1 MKVLYL
7 LLLSNFLFAFDVNSK
22 YLVINQFDK
31 SLLADVDEYLESNF
45 DNTFINIDSTMD
57 MIFDSLDQDNNP
69 AALYMD
75 DIKISS
81 NRSFGIVFFIVFLII
96 ALYPILNQ
104 ENIRI
109 WSLSVSIVFLILGLI
124 NSFVL
129 TPLNK
134 LWFKFGILLGKVVS
148 PLVMGLI
155 FFFVVTPIALI
166 MRMLKKDILN
176 LKLSEKNSY
185 WIEKNEPKSK
195 MKNQF

>member
-1 MKVLYL
+1 
-7 LLLSNFLFAFDVNSK
+7 
-22 YLVINQFDK
+22 
-31 SLLADVDEYLESNF
+31 
-45 DNTFINIDSTMD
+45 
-57 MIFDSLDQDNNP
+57 
-69 AALYMD
+69 MD

-109 WSLSVSIVFLILGLI
+109 WSFSISIVFLILGLI

-166 MRMLKKDILN
+166 MRILKKDILN